1 MGRRKLTVTSIARW
15 CPPLPIAATGPE
27 NLGGFTSTGST
38 GATFKHSVAPFT
50 NLCYSASQKL
60 AVKGEETLRLRWVRI
75 REYGLKI
82 IEIKKYVI
90 HTVVIFNPE
99 TCTNTNGAHQGAATL
114 R

>member
-1 MGRRKLTVTSIARW
+1 VTSIARW
-15 CPPLPIAATGPE
+15 CPPLPIAAQQPAR
-27 NLGGFTSTGST
+27 NLGGFSSTSST

-60 AVKGEETLRLRWVRI
+60 AVKGEETLRLRRVRI